1 MCYDFAGRKYKKDEW
16 LKLYLE
22 DKLNQDRKG
31 KR

>member
-1 MCYDFAGRKYKKDEW
+1 MILPEGNTKKDER

-22 DKLNQDRKG
+22 DTLNQDRKG